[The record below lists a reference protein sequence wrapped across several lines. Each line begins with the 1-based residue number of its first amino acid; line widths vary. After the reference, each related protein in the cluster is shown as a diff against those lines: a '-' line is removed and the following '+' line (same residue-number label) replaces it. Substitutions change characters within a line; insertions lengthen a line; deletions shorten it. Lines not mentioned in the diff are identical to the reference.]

1 MNAMHENQSLTNNL
15 TLKDEK
21 AKALRI
27 MKQDE
32 HTIKAYSSCSDI
44 VPYDSKDCKEI
55 TISSIVK
62 QPEVSSIKKISL
74 PDQTKLIFDQ
84 VEECKI
90 LFEAELLK
98 ACVDREDSFKQL
110 DDTKQEVSD
119 LHEEVRNARSVAT
132 EEVNN
137 MNGKIVLLL
146 KLNKS
151 CYETMETDK
160 FDLMTN
166 LS

>member
-1 MNAMHENQSLTNNL
+1 M
-15 TLKDEK
+15 
-21 AKALRI
+21 
-27 MKQDE
+27 
-32 HTIKAYSSCSDI
+32 
-44 VPYDSKDCKEI
+44 
-55 TISSIVK
+55 
-62 QPEVSSIKKISL
+62 
-74 PDQTKLIFDQ
+74 
-84 VEECKI
+84 
-90 LFEAELLK
+90 K
-98 ACVDREDSFKQL
+98 ACIDREDSFKQL